1 MLRRLSSTPTV
12 RDPEIG
18 CTVLAEPFFWPE
30 PAWIPD
36 PPGWAGS
43 IMRGRYYDTEQ
54 PDGAELWSSVQE
66 RLAGTT
72 DITAMSL
79 AEESESR
86 YGEPVLVKP
95 RLGQGGFR
103 ILVTD
108 AYRRRCAITGE
119 NTLPVLEA
127 AHILPF
133 SEQGPHRVSNGL
145 LLRSDFHKL
154 FDLGFVTITTDLK
167 IEVSRRI
174 REEWFNGKAY
184 YRLHGESVAN
194 VPENVALRPD
204 REFLRW
210 HNENRFQG

>member
-1 MLRRLSSTPTV
+1 
-12 RDPEIG
+12 
-18 CTVLAEPFFWPE
+18 
-30 PAWIPD
+30 

-54 PDGAELWSSVQE
+54 PDGAELWSDVQE
-66 RLAGTT
+66 RLVDTT
-72 DITAMSL
+72 DAAATSV

-86 YGEPVLVKP
+86 YGEPVLLKP

-145 LLRSDFHKL
+145 L
-154 FDLGFVTITTDLK
+154 
-167 IEVSRRI
+167 
-174 REEWFNGKAY
+174 
-184 YRLHGESVAN
+184 
-194 VPENVALRPD
+194 
-204 REFLRW
+204 
-210 HNENRFQG
+210 